1 MSSRRAPSARSPR
14 IARRAIGA
22 SPLYHSTAS
31 SPAGMLNGL
40 DESVAASHAASATSD
55 ACVTVVS
62 FCQCA
67 KTCCA
72 GTNLASR
79 RSRHA
84 LAIARRAHS
93 VPRSH
98 VMSVFR
104 RRSMGKPSGHRREG
118 KPWSLDKRAVR
129 IRIVGVASATRV
141 ASPLRRPHTPDNA
154 RLRTRS
160 ASMFS
165 QHSRRAMQDRSP
177 SMPGPPQIQWASR
190 L

>member
-1 MSSRRAPSARSPR
+1 MHLLDALSGARVVPLDGVFRAG
-14 IARRAIGA
+14 I
-22 SPLYHSTAS
+22 
-31 SPAGMLNGL
+31 LNGL
-40 DESVAASHAASATSD
+40 DDSAAQSASRRWNICCRGAWPSP
-55 ACVTVVS
+55 
-62 FCQCA
+62 

-177 SMPGPPQIQWASR
+177 SMSGPPQIQWASR